1 MTSKNVCPI
10 LSLGTLWH
18 FFNAYYYIFGVF
30 MILGGLWLMVFGG
43 RFFKVTMFVAGQV
56 SVAAMILIIL
66 FTRVYPNIT
75 PMYVVW
81 LTLIVSIGIGA
92 GIGYAA

>member
-1 MTSKNVCPI
+1 
-10 LSLGTLWH
+10 
-18 FFNAYYYIFGVF
+18 
-30 MILGGLWLMVFGG
+30 MILGGLWLMIFGG
-43 RFFKVTMFVAGQV
+43 RFFKVTMFVTGQA

-66 FTRVYPNIT
+66 FSRVYPNII

-81 LTLIVSIGIGA
+81 LSLIVSIGIGA